1 MSSKVRE
8 VIPDPEAEGALA
20 ALRRARLDAE
30 RLALMT
36 GTHLIQAKDGKP
48 VRVPPRPEVAK
59 TSTAP
64 GRGSKSA

>member
-30 RLALMT
+30 RVAWMT
-36 GTHLIQAKDGKP
+36 GTHLIQVRDGKP

-59 TSTAP
+59 TPTAP
-64 GRGSKSA
+64 DRGSKSA

>member
-8 VIPDPEAEGALA
+8 VVPDPEAEGALA

-30 RLALMT
+30 RVALMT
-36 GTHLIQAKDGKP
+36 GTDLIQAKDGKP

-59 TSTAP
+59 TPAS
-64 GRGSKSA
+64 GGGSKSS

>member
-30 RLALMT
+30 RVALRT
-36 GTHLIQAKDGKP
+36 GTYLIQAKDGKP
-48 VRVPPRPEVAK
+48 VRVAPRPEVAK
-59 TSTAP
+59 TSPAS
-64 GRGSKSA
+64 GRGSKSV

>member
-30 RLALMT
+30 LVALRT
-36 GTHLIQAKDGKP
+36 GTDLIQAKDGKP

-59 TSTAP
+59 TAKVP
-64 GRGSKSA
+64 GRASKSS

>member
-20 ALRRARLDAE
+20 ALRRARLEAE
-30 RLALMT
+30 RVALVT
-36 GTHLIQAKDGKP
+36 GTDLILAKDGKP

-59 TSTAP
+59 TPIAP
-64 GRGSKSA
+64 GRGPKSA